1 MLWAGIV
8 DSPHV
13 PPRHLALSRAN
24 HADGARRPLQHHRP
38 LPARPAGDVHVRGE
52 PVRRAGPGRDRL
64 RGSRRP
70 CRPGPGSGRIRSL
83 PSPSR
88 GTRIGSSTGS
98 NCDHNGQALL
108 ALLDGEVDS
117 AGQTPAGASEPVV
130 GRLDDDPAGGSSWRS
145 PFRRPGGVLVGP
157 ADGGV
162 DVDGP
167 GDQALRVG
175 FGLELREDP
184 CPGSVSLPASE
195 QVVDPVPRAIAFG
208 HVTPRGA
215 GPSSP
220 PHAVYQLPPRPHLRP
235 TRLDALR
242 QQRLEPGPLAVRQ
255 IPTIYGIEG
264 PGR

>member
-117 AGQTPAGASEPVV
+117 AGQTPRERPSPWSAGSTTIPPAAPLGDRPSAAPAACWWARQMVESTLTAQVIRPFASASAWSCVRILAQVPS
-130 GRLDDDPAGGSSWRS
+130 RCQ
-145 PFRRPGGVLVGP
+145 RRNK
-157 ADGGV
+157 
-162 DVDGP
+162 
-167 GDQALRVG
+167 
-175 FGLELREDP
+175 
-184 CPGSVSLPASE
+184 S
-195 QVVDPVPRAIAFG
+195 
-208 HVTPRGA
+208 
-215 GPSSP
+215 
-220 PHAVYQLPPRPHLRP
+220 
-235 TRLDALR
+235 
-242 QQRLEPGPLAVRQ
+242 
-255 IPTIYGIEG
+255 
-264 PGR
+264 